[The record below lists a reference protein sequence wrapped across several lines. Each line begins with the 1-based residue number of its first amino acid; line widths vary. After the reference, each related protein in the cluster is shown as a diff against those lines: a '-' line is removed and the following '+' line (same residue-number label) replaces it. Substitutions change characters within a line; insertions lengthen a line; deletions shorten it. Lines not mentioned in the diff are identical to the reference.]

1 MLTEDESNKWNGI
14 PCSWIGRLILLK
26 WPNYSEKFTDN
37 AIPMKI
43 PMTFST
49 VLEQINFIWNH
60 ERLRIVKAILRYKT
74 KQEA

>member
-1 MLTEDESNKWNGI
+1 MSQRNEMVSHALGLED
-14 PCSWIGRLILLK
+14 LILLK

-37 AIPMKI
+37 AILIKI

-60 ERLRIVKAILRYKT
+60 KRLRIVKAILRYKT
-74 KQEA
+74 KQGA